1 MNTINI
7 KIALK
12 SASTTRGIKY
22 ADYFV
27 KDDIKNL
34 NDLIVNLVN
43 IEIDKYEI
51 EKEIEVLSQD
61 DIDNMVI
68 SGKVSFG
75 FKYRD
80 IEIDRKNSENVALLA
95 FKDGLFA
102 VFINDEEIES
112 LDDRLSLKKDDLVTF
127 IRFTML
133 TGRYY

>member
-1 MNTINI
+1 MNI

-12 SASTTRGIKY
+12 SVSTTRGIKY
-22 ADYFV
+22 VDYIV
-27 KDDIKNL
+27 KNDIKNL

-43 IEIDKYEI
+43 IEIDKYEV
-51 EKEIEVLSQD
+51 EKEIEVLSQN

-68 SGKVSFG
+68 SGKISFG
-75 FKYRD
+75 FKYREV
-80 IEIDRKNSENVALLA
+80 EIDRENAQDVALLA

-102 VFINDEEIES
+102 VFINNDEIKA
-112 LDDRLSLKKDDLVTF
+112 LDENLSLKNNDIVTF